1 MKNKGPDS
9 KAYGRCESLHMRP
22 ASPTEGPGVFV
33 TSLGNAGMY
42 ATDGETGFMID
53 PFVSRYGIARV
64 ALGCGMPPRLNLVNE
79 WHDRVVS
86 HGCAAVLVGHS
97 HYDHAMDAPF
107 FAARAGCRLVG
118 SESTANIGRGAGLA
132 EDMLQVIH
140 HGESIDLGRFHIRF
154 IQGEH
159 GPALFGRIPYPG
171 TIDRPLK
178 TPARAGK
185 YRMGGFFGIVVEHPA
200 GTFIQHS
207 SAGWVEG
214 MYEGVHADVFMPCLA
229 GRADTDNYLK
239 HTLDPTGATT
249 VIPIHYDNMF
259 DNAGWARGFVRGVD
273 FNEFLDTVAAT
284 RRHLKVA
291 TLAPGVQSRIL
302 PEP

>member
-1 MKNKGPDS
+1 
-9 KAYGRCESLHMRP
+9 MRP
-22 ASPTEGPGVFV
+22 VAPADGPGVFV
-33 TSLGNAGMY
+33 TSIGNAGMY
-42 ATDGETGFMID
+42 VTDGETGFMID

-64 ALGCGMPPRLNLVNE
+64 ALGCGMSPRLNLVAE
-79 WHDRVVS
+79 WFDRVVT

-107 FAARAGCRLVG
+107 FAARAGCPLVG

-132 EDMLQVIH
+132 EEMLQVIH
-140 HGESIDLGRFHIRF
+140 NGDSIDLGRFHIRF

-178 TPARAGK
+178 TPAGAGK

-207 SAGWVEG
+207 SAGWVDG

-229 GRADTDNYLK
+229 GRADTDNYLR
-239 HTLDPTGATT
+239 HVADPTCATT
-249 VIPIHYDNMF
+249 VIPIHFDNMF
-259 DNAGWARGFVRGVD
+259 DPVGWARGFVPGVD
-273 FNEFLDTVAAT
+273 FCEFLDTVAAT
-284 RRHLKVA
+284 RPHLKVA

-302 PEP
+302 PES